1 MDWQAGSL
9 VQHTTGGAGG
19 DDRVAGKNA
28 AVRGAKLKRE
38 FFAGIMCK
46 DCDGHNSHSP
56 LSQCLVADE
65 HFFGLDSLN
74 VQFQI

>member
-19 DDRVAGKNA
+19 DDRVAGKNS
-28 AVRGAKLKRE
+28 AVRGAELKRE
-38 FFAGIMCK
+38 FFAGIMCE
-46 DCDGHNSHSP
+46 DRDGHNSHSP

-65 HFFGLDSLN
+65 HFFGLDSQS